1 MACQKTTVPDKNE
14 SDINSALD
22 DKAEK
27 SHTHDNR
34 YYTESEMDTKLKA
47 KSATSH
53 THNSLKTK
61 AGTNSISFEWA
72 LVDGVWKLQIYIDK
86 SLIRTL

>member
-1 MACQKTTVPDKNE
+1 MPMIIPV
-14 SDINSALD
+14 SSVVLNSALD